1 MAPCVRLHTT
11 NKIKLEASGPVNKCY
26 KACYEVHTDM
36 AGGDSVAIYTWSS
49 TCLMLHT
56 WSSDSSDKSR
66 GIYLRAAFMTA
77 FVVYPEA
84 IIQGRLL

>member
-1 MAPCVRLHTT
+1 MAPCVQLLVHMT

-26 KACYEVHTDM
+26 KVCYEVHTDM

-49 TCLMLHT
+49 TCLI
-56 WSSDSSDKSR
+56 SED
-66 GIYLRAAFMTA
+66 G
-77 FVVYPEA
+77 VYDCICSVSEA

>member
-1 MAPCVRLHTT
+1 MYVYQLVTELTPVQQHLLLHHMAPCVQLLVHMM

-49 TCLMLHT
+49 TCLLLH
-56 WSSDSSDKSR
+56 
-66 GIYLRAAFMTA
+66 LEFH
-77 FVVYPEA
+77 V
-84 IIQGRLL
+84 